1 VDAAQ
6 ASLIRLALDR
16 YLTRSDERDA
26 PYRNLARQHSLLP
39 VLPDWSGFVG
49 LREDGALFWVSDDD
63 GSVSSNLTQHIAHL
77 ATLRG
82 PELFPELGFLA
93 PVPSS
98 DWVDCSSCGGSGN
111 VVVDGQHVDD
121 VRCQCGG
128 LGRLPAAVA
137 QSLRARDL

>member
-1 VDAAQ
+1 MDAAQ
-6 ASLIRLALDR
+6 ASLIRLALDG
-16 YLTRSDERDA
+16 YLRQSDERDA
-26 PYRNLARQHSLLP
+26 RYRDLARQHSLLP

-63 GSVSSNLTQHIAHL
+63 GSVSSNLTQHITHL
-77 ATLRG
+77 ASLRG

-93 PVPSS
+93 PVPPS
-98 DWVDCSSCGGSGN
+98 DWVACSSCGGSGK

-137 QSLRARDL
+137 RSLRADNL